1 MHGLALYDELEEL
14 LGAEAGIR
22 RKGALVVHTGDAS
35 WDDEPARIAALR
47 EAGVEC
53 ELLDA
58 NAVRAAEPELR
69 GELTGASS
77 FPHDLQC
84 APRAI
89 ARGLARAAEALG
101 ATVETGRA
109 AESVSVDGGRVTG
122 VAGLAADAVVIA
134 AGAWSAPL
142 ARSAGLELP
151 VEPRKGQLVRLERR
165 PDFLRHK
172 VIDGSYM
179 AAVESED
186 AGLAVST
193 VVETTID
200 GHVLVGSSRERRGFD
215 LSVDGA
221 VSDALLVERGTDRAG
236 DPRAG
241 DRQRLGRPTTLAP
254 RRPSRDRRLDRRPR
268 ASGSRPATRA
278 RASRTG
284 PSREG
289 SSPRRSAARRR
300 RSTWRR
306 SALTASALR
315 QRLERGGT
323 LIEGRP
329 EVHAHRLWIGPPWN
343 PVPRATSQGNVRKT

>member
-1 MHGLALYDELEEL
+1 M
-14 LGAEAGIR
+14 
-22 RKGALVVHTGDAS
+22 VHTGDGS
-35 WDDEPARIAALR
+35 WEDEAQRIAALR

-69 GELTGASS
+69 GELIGASW

-109 AESVSVDGGRVTG
+109 ASSVSVDGGRVTG
-122 VAGLAADAVVIA
+122 VAGLAADTVVIA
-134 AGAWSAPL
+134 GRLSAPL

-193 VVETTID
+193 VIETTID

-215 LSVDGA
+215 LVDGA
-221 VSDALLVERGTDRAG
+221 VTDALLVSAARVAPGIASWRSTAPGRAY
-236 DPRAG
+236 DPGSPAAFPRS
-241 DRQRLGRPTTLAP
+241 AP
-254 RRPSRDRRLDRRPR
+254 RPSPR

-306 SALTASALR
+306 SALTASAFH
-315 QRLERGGT
+315 QRLERRDT
-323 LIEGRP
+323 DRRK
-329 EVHAHRLWIGPPWN
+329 ARSARAALWIPPLEPGSN
-343 PVPRATSQGNVRKT
+343 TPGAGDARKT